1 MAFAGY
7 INSWR
12 IHRGYKVY
20 DKERPGRIGM
30 LTHNTIISKE
40 CYFLVKV
47 KKNKIKNVCIPEEEQ
62 VLLPAV
68 GHSK

>member
-12 IHRGYKVY
+12 IHRGYKSY
-20 DKERPGRIGM
+20 EEERPGMIGM
-30 LTHNTIISKE
+30 LAHNTIISKE